1 MEPCERKPF
10 WKQKK
15 WWMAVVG
22 VAVPVLNHLLDL
34 GIDPEAVIGVVLVVV
49 GYIIGEAWTDAT
61 H

>member
-1 MEPCERKPF
+1 METPERKPF

-15 WWMAVVG
+15 WWMAIVG
-22 VAVPVLNHLLDL
+22 VAVPVLNNIFDL
-34 GIDPEAVIGVVLVVV
+34 GLETEAVIGIVLVVV

>member
-1 MEPCERKPF
+1 MEPIVRKPF

-15 WWMAVVG
+15 WWAGVVG
-22 VAVPVLNHLLDL
+22 VLVPVLNHLLDL
-34 GIDPEAVIGVVLVVV
+34 GLDPEAVIGVVIVVV